1 MKDDGFKTSVQDEIE
16 CLKTPQLSSNQEET
30 DAKMFLAANYASNR
44 GVKSVTIHTVDS
56 DVAIL
61 ACYYALTIESRIII
75 KIGNG
80 KYERMLNVT
89 GSSLDENLIRSLS
102 GLHDFSGCYL
112 KSAFHG
118 IDKIK
123 WLNLVKKNEIFCD
136 ALCLLG
142 ESLDIEE
149 TVYNVIEQMVC
160 TAYGFENVANINEVR
175 YRKFCSKQFP
185 DPTMIPPTRDELR

>member
-16 CLKTPQLSSNQEET
+16 CLKTPQLSSKQEET

-61 ACYYALTIESRIII
+61 ACYYALIIASRIII

-89 GSSLDENLIRSLS
+89 ESSFDENLI
-102 GLHDFSGCYL
+102 
-112 KSAFHG
+112 
-118 IDKIK
+118 
-123 WLNLVKKNEIFCD
+123 
-136 ALCLLG
+136 
-142 ESLDIEE
+142 
-149 TVYNVIEQMVC
+149 
-160 TAYGFENVANINEVR
+160 
-175 YRKFCSKQFP
+175 CS
-185 DPTMIPPTRDELR
+185 